1 MNKYLYVVEGKTDV
15 AKLKKLGAEYVLKT
29 DGFNV
34 SSSGVLEFL
43 KYCFCS
49 RSIILLL
56 DPDGP
61 GKQIKKI
68 IIDTLNKV
76 DSDNKIVEIN
86 IDKKKAIAHHKVGVT
101 QMNSKLLLSYISPY
115 LSEDQNSF
123 EKEIYTSDLL
133 EKMNLVGSKS
143 KENREKIKR
152 KMPFIS
158 ISTAKSLKNDL
169 EMLKI
174 EPEKIWRIIN
184 DKD

>member
-15 AKLKKLGAEYVLKT
+15 AKLKNLGAEYVLKT

-101 QMNSKLLLSYISPY
+101 QMNSCLL
-115 LSEDQNSF
+115 
-123 EKEIYTSDLL
+123 YTSD
-133 EKMNLVGSKS
+133 
-143 KENREKIKR
+143 
-152 KMPFIS
+152 
-158 ISTAKSLKNDL
+158 AAD
-169 EMLKI
+169 
-174 EPEKIWRIIN
+174 
-184 DKD
+184 D

>member
-15 AKLKKLGAEYVLKT
+15 AKLKNLGAEYVLKT

-34 SSSGVLEFL
+34 CSSGVLEFL